1 MIGKFYLLL
10 FFIYLFIFKIFVVS
24 TECLKIYFLQMHRS
38 ARQSLDCSQSDVLL
52 FLFVAGHS
60 GYFLSHFDVF
70 IRLARKLQLW
80 CSGQCSC
87 SSGEIWEKLKCSASA
102 ATNFRKIQVSGF
114 YMKCSGSHSVRL
126 PAMLYVNCKLDKSR
140 AFEEQLHMVGDQVD
154 TMVAA
159 LSAVAEDTGISII
172 SYSCFRFL
180 WNLMHFEYR
189 LVNFQT
195 SGC

>member
-1 MIGKFYLLL
+1 MIGKFYYYYFCSFLW
-10 FFIYLFIFKIFVVS
+10 IFKI
-24 TECLKIYFLQMHRS
+24 KFLQMHRS
-38 ARQSLDCSQSDVLL
+38 TRQSLDCSQSDVLL

-60 GYFLSHFDVF
+60 GYFFLILMFSSDWQESCNCSVVGGAVALVGKFERIWSTMH
-70 IRLARKLQLW
+70 LQLR
-80 CSGQCSC
+80 
-87 SSGEIWEKLKCSASA
+87 ILEK
-102 ATNFRKIQVSGF
+102 NYVSGF

-172 SYSCFRFL
+172 SYSC
-180 WNLMHFEYR
+180 
-189 LVNFQT
+189 V
-195 SGC
+195 

>member
-1 MIGKFYLLL
+1 
-10 FFIYLFIFKIFVVS
+10 
-24 TECLKIYFLQMHRS
+24 MHRS
-38 ARQSLDCSQSDVLL
+38 TRQSLDCSQSDVLL

-70 IRLARKLQLW
+70 IRLAKNCNCSVVGGTIALVGKFERSWSTVHLQLW
-80 CSGQCSC
+80 IS
-87 SSGEIWEKLKCSASA
+87 EKLKSLG
-102 ATNFRKIQVSGF
+102 FF

-172 SYSCFRFL
+172 SYSC
-180 WNLMHFEYR
+180 
-189 LVNFQT
+189 V
-195 SGC
+195 